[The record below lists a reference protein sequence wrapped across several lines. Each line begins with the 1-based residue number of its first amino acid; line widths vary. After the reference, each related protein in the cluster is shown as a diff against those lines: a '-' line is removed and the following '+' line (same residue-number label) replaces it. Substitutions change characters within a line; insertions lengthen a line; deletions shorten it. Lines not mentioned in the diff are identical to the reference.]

1 MPVSDKTKHATI
13 LNKKRDNFSTYIIIK
28 MVKRKENILLYFSE
42 TMSSGQRTR
51 FSFITVDT
59 ALIGG
64 TII

>member
-1 MPVSDKTKHATI
+1 
-13 LNKKRDNFSTYIIIK
+13 
-28 MVKRKENILLYFSE
+28 MVKRKESILLYFSE

-51 FSFITVDT
+51 FSLITVDT